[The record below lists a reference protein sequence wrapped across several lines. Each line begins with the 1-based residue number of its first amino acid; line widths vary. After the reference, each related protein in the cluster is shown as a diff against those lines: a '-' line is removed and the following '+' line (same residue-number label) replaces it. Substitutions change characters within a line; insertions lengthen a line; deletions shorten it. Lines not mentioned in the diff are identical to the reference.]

1 MPAEIIPFP
10 QKTIYRRVKSVDLYH
25 CWDRQL
31 NNPFL
36 NSLFKQQVPYVERW
50 YLQTVHLLNLDQTD
64 HPLINVLFSK
74 TDSTLPLLLEA
85 TEKDLK
91 IQHEQFDIHTA
102 EAAKF
107 YIGKLNKWRSKWQG
121 LLLHREQLENF

>member
-1 MPAEIIPFP
+1 MAAKIIHLPLK
-10 QKTIYRRVKSVDLYH
+10 KTYRRVKSVDLYH

-64 HPLINVLFSK
+64 HPLINVLFS
-74 TDSTLPLLLEA
+74 TSDSTLNLLLEA

-102 EAAKF
+102 DAARF
-107 YIGKLNKWRSKWQG
+107 YIGKLNKWQAKWQG
-121 LLLHREQLENF
+121 LLLHREQLGSF